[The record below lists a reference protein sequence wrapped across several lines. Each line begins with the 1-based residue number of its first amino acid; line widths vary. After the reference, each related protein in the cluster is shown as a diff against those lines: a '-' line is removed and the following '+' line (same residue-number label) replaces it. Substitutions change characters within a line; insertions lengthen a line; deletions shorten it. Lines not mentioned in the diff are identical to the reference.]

1 MNFHPLFAGFKGE
14 SPCAVGAALGF
25 AIHVETALGA
35 LPATLDPLQ
44 RVRLHEGGDLAGFQ
58 FAGGWGAPG
67 AHCLMFA
74 KPLTRMAAT
83 LWRAGEDAVSA
94 DQLGELKPCP
104 FCAGPPVAYIYR
116 WPHDLLH
123 EQEDYGDDGVSV
135 EAFVSCHECGSG
147 GPEFEGVI
155 YDRADYL
162 DAIEQGKALWNA
174 RNARHACLYVANQ
187 AQACGQ
193 PIRST

>member
-1 MNFHPLFAGFKGE
+1 MNIHPLFAGFKGE
-14 SPCAVGAALGF
+14 SPYAMGAALGF
-25 AIHVETALGA
+25 AIHVETALGP
-35 LPATLDPLQ
+35 LPTSLDQPQ
-44 RVRLHEGGDLAGFQ
+44 RARMREGGDLAGFH

-83 LWRAGEDAVSA
+83 WWRAGEADAAVA
-94 DQLGELKPCP
+94 LGALAPCA
-104 FCAGPPVAYIYR
+104 FCGGPPVADIYQ
-116 WPHDLLH
+116 WPHNLLL

-135 EAFVSCHECGSG
+135 EAFVSCHECGAK

-162 DAIEQGKALWNA
+162 DAIEQGKALWNT
-174 RNARHACLYVANQ
+174 RDARHAGLFVANQ
-187 AQACGQ
+187 ALADDQS
-193 PIRST
+193 IRST

>member
-1 MNFHPLFAGFKGE
+1 MIFHPLFAGFKGA
-14 SPCAVGAALGF
+14 SPYAVGAALGF

-94 DQLGELKPCP
+94 DPLGELKPCS
-104 FCAGPPVAYIYR
+104 FCSGPGAT
-116 WPHDLLH
+116 H
-123 EQEDYGDDGVSV
+123 G
-135 EAFVSCHECGSG
+135 
-147 GPEFEGVI
+147 
-155 YDRADYL
+155 
-162 DAIEQGKALWNA
+162 
-174 RNARHACLYVANQ
+174 
-187 AQACGQ
+187 
-193 PIRST
+193 